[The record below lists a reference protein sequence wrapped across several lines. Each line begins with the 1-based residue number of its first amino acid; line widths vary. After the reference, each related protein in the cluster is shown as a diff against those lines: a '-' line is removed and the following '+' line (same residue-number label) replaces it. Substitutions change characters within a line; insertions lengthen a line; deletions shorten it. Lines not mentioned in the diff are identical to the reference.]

1 MKYKKVDLNIL
12 NSQDLRKA
20 ENYNPIYKRLS
31 DKSLEELNRVCMGL
45 GIRINY
51 GKRKRD
57 NIYSRT

>member
-12 NSQDLRKA
+12 DSQDLRKS
-20 ENYNPIYKRLS
+20 ESYNPIYKMLS
-31 DKSLEELNRVCMGL
+31 DKSLAELDKICRGL